1 METQGF
7 FGGVE
12 REESYHA
19 TTALHF
25 KILQTSCACARCKLI
40 SSTFL
45 CASASYMLRKLC

>member
-19 TTALHF
+19 TTALHIE
-25 KILQTSCACARCKLI
+25 ILQTSCACARCKLI
-40 SSTFL
+40 FSTL
-45 CASASYMLRKLC
+45 LRASASYILRKLC